1 MRKNIKTE
9 AALLAAI
16 ILLASCSSLKNALY
30 TDYSVEVSEQFD
42 DVKSKADEIVEG
54 KSYIKKFRTVDKV
67 DKRHEVI
74 FLDKQYLSI
83 DGEIY
88 AFTFHNIMYYGPSLS
103 AGNKNI
109 YNLPDKMIGLQG
121 YATSVR
127 NPEITI
133 AFIFAR
139 KLFAQKGYSSMYEA
153 CQINGVSF
161 SSPKDETGYIND
173 FGKWQRYSYFDYFEN
188 IFLTRKQDV
197 NIEMYQAVQKQ

>member
-1 MRKNIKTE
+1 MRKNIII
-9 AALLAAI
+9 APVFLAAAT
-16 ILLASCSSLKNALY
+16 LLSSCASLKNILY
-30 TDYSVEVSEQFD
+30 TDYSVEVTEPFA
-42 DVKSKADEIVEG
+42 DVKSKADKITAE

-88 AFTFHNIMYYGPSLS
+88 AFKFHNIMYYGPSLS
-103 AGNKNI
+103 AGSRNI

-133 AFIFAR
+133 AFIFAQ
-139 KLFAQKGYSSMYEA
+139 KLFAQKGYSSMHEA
-153 CQINGVSF
+153 CEINGVSF
-161 SSPKDETGYIND
+161 SGPKGDTGYIDD

-197 NIEMYQAVQKQ
+197 GTEMYQAVQKQ

>member
-1 MRKNIKTE
+1 MLKNIKI
-9 AALLAAI
+9 ASVLLPAI
-16 ILLASCSSLKNALY
+16 IFLTSCASLKNVLY
-30 TDYSVEVSEQFD
+30 TDYSVEVTEPLA
-42 DVKSKADEIVEG
+42 DVKSKADEIIEE
-54 KSYIKKFRTVDKV
+54 KTYIKKFRTVDKV
-67 DKRHEVI
+67 DKKHEVI
-74 FLDKQYLSI
+74 FLDKQYFSI

-88 AFTFHNIMYYGPSLS
+88 AFKFHNIMYYGPSLS
-103 AGNKNI
+103 AGRRNI

-153 CQINGVSF
+153 SGINGVSF
-161 SSPKDETGYIND
+161 SSPKGETGYIDD

-197 NIEMYQAVQKQ
+197 GIEMYQAVQKQ